1 MTKEELG
8 KVLEEHKNWL
18 AGVGGKC
25 AKLYMANL
33 RGANLYMADLR
44 GADLRNANLY
54 MADLRGADLRNAN
67 LYMADLRGADL
78 RDANL
83 RGAAWDYSSG
93 FSLECKGSNFTCSV
107 DLLYQYAAH
116 LCTLQ
121 AGDDATE
128 EEKQAFKE
136 FREANAKFALRSHWA
151 KDLGLTGEGEKKN
164 EQEN

>member
-33 RGANLYMADLR
+33 RG
-44 GADLRNANLY
+44 ANLY